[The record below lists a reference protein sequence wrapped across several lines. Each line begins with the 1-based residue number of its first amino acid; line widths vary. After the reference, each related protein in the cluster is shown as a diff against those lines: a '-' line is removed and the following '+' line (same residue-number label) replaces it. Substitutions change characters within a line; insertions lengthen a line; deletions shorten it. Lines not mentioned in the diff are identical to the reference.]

1 MQEEFPDAHGRPGGV
16 AEEESEQTGE
26 DRRAALLGEA
36 VDAVYGYAS
45 GRYNWEDL
53 IGFLSHL
60 DRDAMEG
67 EPVLAPTLEGHL
79 RRAGDL
85 ATRLHEDIAATG
97 PDYALLLLDR
107 QRRVVAANEE
117 GRAYFAPVCR
127 PVASGKRLSFLE
139 EEHAAV
145 FDRALADLPD
155 GDASGPTLLRFQTE
169 EGETQLLCYLVR
181 GDALSPAMLRGVEFD
196 EADPR
201 PHCALIAASPGAG
214 DEALEIFRTAF
225 GLTPAEA
232 RLAARLR
239 FGLSLKEAAEEL
251 GISVNTARNQLKSVF
266 DKLGVNRQADLVRHL
281 AELAAL
287 AASMQGAASRARA
300 TVTSAER
307 QTVMLPDGRVIA
319 LRDLGR
325 PDSFPVFI
333 LHPVVQSSL
342 MRPQEA
348 EIAGECGV
356 RLISLERPG
365 IGLSTHD
372 PKTGHVPFAR
382 DLGRVADALGLDR
395 FAVLGWAS
403 GAPYALA
410 AGAVLGQRV
419 TRVALATPRL
429 AFRSDLEATT
439 PMRQFFGGLRRHPW
453 LFETVFT
460 IMRAKRSRRFFRPMI
475 RNFLENSEPDRLLF
489 DRDASLLDCF
499 TDSLIE
505 AIDKTHKGIVAELN
519 LYARDILVD
528 TAGIVRPLLVWHGMK
543 DEMNG
548 AEDVRRML
556 DGVPVEAFRFM
567 PDDGHMVLFAHFRE
581 VLSALVN
588 DAH

>member
-1 MQEEFPDAHGRPGGV
+1 MGDDLLDAHGRPGGAV
-16 AEEESEQTGE
+16 DVTSGQDEQDERAE
-26 DRRAALLGEA
+26 LLGAA

-60 DRDAMEG
+60 DRDGSDG
-67 EPVLAPTLEGHL
+67 EAALGRTLEGHL

-85 ATRLHEDIAATG
+85 ATRLHTDGAAAG

-107 QRRVVAANEE
+107 DRRILASNEE
-117 GRAYFAPVCR
+117 GRAYFAPVCKT
-127 PVASGKRLSFLE
+127 VENGKRLVFRNDDY
-139 EEHAAV
+139 AAI
-145 FDRALADLPD
+145 FADALGELRD
-155 GDASGPTLLRFQTE
+155 GMGGPALLRFVGE
-169 EGETQLLCYLVR
+169 EGGTKLLCYLAR
-181 GDALSPAMLRGVEFD
+181 GDGLSSAMLHAVERD
-196 EADPR
+196 EGDPR
-201 PHCALIAASPGAG
+201 AHCALIAAAPGAG
-214 DEALEIFRTAF
+214 DEVLEIFRSAF

-239 FGLSLKEAAEEL
+239 FGLSLKEASGEL

-266 DKLGVNRQADLVRHL
+266 EKLGVNRQADLVRHL

-287 AASMQGAASRARA
+287 AASMQGNTPRVRP
-300 TVTSAER
+300 TVTTAER
-307 QTVMLPDGRVIA
+307 RSAVLPDGRVIA
-319 LRDLGR
+319 LRDLGQ
-325 PDSFPVFI
+325 PDGFPVFI
-333 LHPVVQSSL
+333 FHPVVQSSL

-356 RLISLERPG
+356 RLISVERPG
-365 IGLSTHD
+365 IGLSTPD
-372 PKTGHVPFAR
+372 PDTRPLSFAR
-382 DLGRVADALGLDR
+382 DLGHVADAMDIGR
-395 FAVLGWAS
+395 FAVIGWAS

-410 AGAVLGQRV
+410 CGAHLGERV

-429 AFRSDLEATT
+429 AFRSDIEATT
-439 PMRQFFGGLRRHPW
+439 PARQFFGGLRRHPW

-475 RNFLENSEPDRLLF
+475 RNFLETSEPDRRLF
-489 DRDASLLDCF
+489 DADASLLDCF

-505 AIDKTHKGIVAELN
+505 AIDRTHKGIVAELN
-519 LYARDILVD
+519 LYAKD
-528 TAGIVRPLLVWHGMK
+528 TPVETEGIARPLLVWHGLE
-543 DEMNG
+543 DEMNSAG
-548 AEDVRRML
+548 DVRRML
-556 DGVPVEAFRFM
+556 DGVPVDAFHFTEG
-567 PDDGHMVLFAHFRE
+567 DGHMVLFSHFRE